1 MLLRYLTH
9 GLKLFFLIQLWQGVS
24 CSEEKMEL
32 RVFSTERGITEFESQ
47 NEIIVTQKHLNKQ

>member
-1 MLLRYLTH
+1 
-9 GLKLFFLIQLWQGVS
+9 
-24 CSEEKMEL
+24 MEL